1 MFPLTIALSRG
12 RIFDETLPLLAAAG
26 IAPED
31 DPEASRKL
39 ILASNRADLR
49 FVIVRASDVPTY
61 VQHGAADLGSPEGRA
76 AGARRRGLYRS
87 TWRSAAAAWS
97 SRRAGISITPA
108 PYSAAPG
115 SRSPPSTSARRESIS
130 APREFMSI

>member
-49 FVIVRASDVPTY
+49 RAERRSERRT
-61 VQHGAADLGSPEGRA
+61 RA
-76 AGARRRGLYRS
+76 R
-87 TWRSAAAAWS
+87 
-97 SRRAGISITPA
+97 
-108 PYSAAPG
+108 
-115 SRSPPSTSARRESIS
+115 
-130 APREFMSI
+130 